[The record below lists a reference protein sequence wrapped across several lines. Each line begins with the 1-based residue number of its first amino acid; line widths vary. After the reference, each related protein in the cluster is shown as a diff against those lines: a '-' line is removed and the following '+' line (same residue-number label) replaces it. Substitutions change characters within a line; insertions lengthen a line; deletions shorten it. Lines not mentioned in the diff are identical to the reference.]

1 MLPSWRH
8 GPKCWSGKRGCR
20 PSSGSTGE
28 WHANGRSHRLQA
40 DYVIVGAGS
49 AGCVLAN
56 RLTEDATTRVVLI
69 EAGGR
74 DWNPLIHIPAGY
86 MKLLDHPTLTWGFK
100 AEADPGTNGRVINYP
115 RGRVLGG
122 SSSING
128 MIYVRGQPEDFDH
141 WGQLGNRGWSWDD
154 VLPYFRKAEN
164 WEGEEDA
171 VHGKGGPL
179 FTSHGRDRPLLCRE
193 AVEAGRQ
200 LGLEYRE
207 DVNDLPAGASD
218 GIGWVQQTRCGRLR
232 ASAARSYLRPVLKR
246 PNLQVITGALV
257 HRVLFDGTRAVG
269 VVYSR
274 DGGME
279 RVDAAGEVILAAGA
293 IGSPHI
299 LQLSGVG
306 DVEHLGRAGIAVHH
320 ELRGVGRNMQDHY
333 LARVACTVHGAPS
346 LNQQSRG
353 LGLAGQVLRYLAT
366 GNGIL
371 TYAASLVAA
380 SVKVLPESATPDV
393 QALFVHGS
401 YSTGGARSPD
411 AMPGMTCG
419 MWQMRP
425 LSRGYVE
432 ARSPRPREQPNI
444 NPRYFSDETDC
455 RVAVAGLRWIRRLF
469 AAPALAKYVVAET
482 VPGKDVESD
491 DELLHYA
498 KQTGGTVFHATCT
511 CKMGRDL
518 LAVVDDRLRVQGL
531 ERLRVIDASVM
542 PTVTSTNTN
551 ASTIMI
557 AEKGA
562 AMIREDARVAMP
574 A

>member
-1 MLPSWRH
+1 M
-8 GPKCWSGKRGCR
+8 
-20 PSSGSTGE
+20 
-28 WHANGRSHRLQA
+28 QA
-40 DYVIVGAGS
+40 DYVVVGAGS

-56 RLTEDATTRVVLI
+56 RLTEDPGTRLVLI

-74 DWNPLIHIPAGY
+74 DRNPLIHIPAGY
-86 MKLLDHPTLTWGFK
+86 MKLLDHPTLTWGFT
-100 AEADPGTNGRVINYP
+100 AEADPGTAGRAIAYP

-141 WGQLGNRGWSWDD
+141 WAQFGNRGWSWDD
-154 VLPYFRKAEN
+154 VLPFFRKAEN
-164 WEGEEDA
+164 WEGKEDA

-179 FTSHGRDRPLLCRE
+179 FTAHGRDRPLLCRA

-200 LGLEYRE
+200 IGCEYRE
-207 DVNDLPAGASD
+207 DVNDLPRDADD
-218 GIGWVQQTRCGRLR
+218 GIGWVQQTRGGRRR
-232 ASAARSYLRPVLKR
+232 ASAARSYLRPVLRR

-257 HRVLFDGTRAVG
+257 HRVLFDGSRAIG
-269 VVYSR
+269 VEYSR
-274 DGGME
+274 GGGTQ
-279 RVDAAGEVILAAGA
+279 RVDVAGEVILSAGA

-306 DVEHLGRAGIAVHH
+306 DPEHLGRVGIDVHH

-333 LARVACTVHGAPS
+333 LARVSCSVQGAPS

-393 QALFVHGS
+393 QALFAHGS
-401 YSTGGARSPD
+401 YAPGVSRQLDTI
-411 AMPGMTCG
+411 PGMTCG

-432 ARSPRPREQPNI
+432 ARSPRPQEQPKI
-444 NPRYFSDETDC
+444 NPRYFSDETD
-455 RVAVAGLRWIRRLF
+455 RRAAVGGLRWIRKLF

-482 VPGKDVESD
+482 VPGNDLQSD
-491 DELLHYA
+491 DELLDYVR
-498 KQTGGTVFHATCT
+498 QTGGTVFHATCT

-518 LAVVDDRLRVQGL
+518 LAVVDDRLRVHGL

-542 PTVTSTNTN
+542 PAVTSTNTN
-551 ASTIMI
+551 APTIMI

-562 AMIREDARVAMP
+562 AMVREDARAAVA

>member
-1 MLPSWRH
+1 MR
-8 GPKCWSGKRGCR
+8 
-20 PSSGSTGE
+20 
-28 WHANGRSHRLQA
+28 A

-56 RLTEDATTRVVLI
+56 RLTEDPGTRVVLI

-74 DWNPLIHIPAGY
+74 DRNPLIHIPAGY

-100 AEADPGTNGRVINYP
+100 AEADPGTAGRAIAYP

-141 WGQLGNRGWSWDD
+141 WAQFGNRGWSWDD
-154 VLPYFRKAEN
+154 VLPFFRKAEN
-164 WEGEEDA
+164 WEGKEDA

-179 FTSHGRDRPLLCRE
+179 FTAHGRDKPLLCRA

-200 LGLEYRE
+200 IGCEYRD
-207 DVNDLPAGASD
+207 DVNDLPRDAGD
-218 GIGWVQQTRCGRLR
+218 GIGWVQQTRGGRRR
-232 ASAARSYLRPVLKR
+232 ASAARSYLRPALRR

-257 HRVLFDGTRAVG
+257 HRVLFDGSRAIG
-269 VVYSR
+269 VEYSR
-274 DGGME
+274 GGNTQ
-279 RVDAAGEVILAAGA
+279 RVDVTGEVILAAGA

-306 DVEHLGRAGIAVHH
+306 DPEHLGRAGIDVHH

-333 LARVACTVHGAPS
+333 LARVSCSVQGAPS

-393 QALFVHGS
+393 QALFAHGS
-401 YSTGGARSPD
+401 YAPGVSRQLDTI
-411 AMPGMTCG
+411 PGMTCG

-432 ARSPRPREQPNI
+432 ARSPRPQDQPNI
-444 NPRYFSDETDC
+444 NPRYFSDETD
-455 RVAVAGLRWIRRLF
+455 RRAAVGGLRWIRKLF

-482 VPGKDVESD
+482 VPGNVVQSD
-491 DELLHYA
+491 DELLDYVR
-498 KQTGGTVFHATCT
+498 QTGGTVFHATCT

-518 LAVVDDRLRVQGL
+518 LAVVDDRLRVHGL

-542 PTVTSTNTN
+542 PAVTSTNTN
-551 ASTIMI
+551 APTIMI

-562 AMIREDARVAMP
+562 AMVREDARA
-574 A
+574 AAAA